1 MIVLVLILSGCAVS
15 ADPPAQVTKD
25 GCTLDLKKAC
35 QYVLDKATVVST
47 QDGLPLTR
55 QRFENISVRHV
66 EVLVPFMSSGTQLR
80 CVFDT
85 ETARATDAHLSSGP
99 SLNDTDMEHVRKDG

>member
-1 MIVLVLILSGCAVS
+1 
-15 ADPPAQVTKD
+15 
-25 GCTLDLKKAC
+25 
-35 QYVLDKATVVST
+35 
-47 QDGLPLTR
+47 
-55 QRFENISVRHV
+55 
-66 EVLVPFMSSGTQLR
+66 MSSGTQLR